1 MPNGF
6 HGPVEEWDRMESPF
20 RDIDP
25 QLTKFAN
32 ERKMRVRKNDHS
44 WPERSLLWQEA
55 GVQKLIQ
62 IFLKDERAPTYCLCL
77 CAWEDRD
84 QSRYWKKQILL
95 EEAAWHVV
103 EQGLEGLLLQSY
115 EIVDSWAAK
124 DLEFA
129 AKLTIP
135 K

>member
-20 RDIDP
+20 RGIDP
-25 QLTKFAN
+25 RLAKFAN
-32 ERKMRVRKNDHS
+32 ERKMQVRKNYHS
-44 WPERSLLWQEA
+44 WPERSLLWRKGGIE
-55 GVQKLIQ
+55 KFIQ
-62 IFLKDERAPTYCLCL
+62 ISLKDERAPTYCLRL

-84 QSRYWKKQILL
+84 QSRYWKNQVLL
-95 EEAAWHVV
+95 EEAAWNVV
-103 EQGLEGLLLQSY
+103 EQGLENLLLQAY
-115 EIVDSWAAK
+115 EIVNSWATK

>member
-20 RDIDP
+20 REIDP
-25 QLTKFAN
+25 RLTKFAS
-32 ERKMRVRKNDHS
+32 ERKMRVRKNYHS
-44 WPERSLLWQEA
+44 WPERSLLWQQA
-55 GVQKLIQ
+55 GVEKSIQ
-62 IFLKDERAPTYCLCL
+62 IFLKDENPPTYCFWL

-95 EEAAWHVV
+95 EEAAWNVV
-103 EQGLEGLLLQSY
+103 EQRLESLLLQAH
-115 EIVDSWAAK
+115 EIVNSWAAK

-129 AKLTIP
+129 AQLTMP